1 MTGGFLISLIPS
13 KGSSHADLV
22 RNAFPANCCQF
33 LNEELKFRNGTRFF
47 YVSIVN
53 WTPVGLSCVWLW
65 IVPGSIMPSQHH
77 SLRMRLLG
85 GIVTVLYASN
95 VIAAKD
101 SSDDFDV
108 LKYVDPLIGTANG
121 GLS

>member
-53 WTPVGLSCVWLW
+53 WTPVGLSLCLVVDSPWVHYA
-65 IVPGSIMPSQHH
+65 ITA
-77 SLRMRLLG
+77 SLPAHEAPRWHRNSPLCFQR
-85 GIVTVLYASN
+85 
-95 VIAAKD
+95 D
-101 SSDDFDV
+101 SR
-108 LKYVDPLIGTANG
+108 K
-121 GLS
+121 GLFR